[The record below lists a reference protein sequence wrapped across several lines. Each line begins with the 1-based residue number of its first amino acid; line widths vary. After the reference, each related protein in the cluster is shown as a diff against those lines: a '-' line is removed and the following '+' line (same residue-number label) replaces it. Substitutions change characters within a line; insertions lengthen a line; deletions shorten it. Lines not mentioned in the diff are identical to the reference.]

1 MSRSEELPRLTQP
14 ELEVMKRLWSGGRMS
29 ARELHEQVGEAQG
42 WAYSTTRTTLER
54 MVGKGL
60 VSKGSFHGLHLYGAR
75 ISRAT
80 GLARM
85 VWEFATQVVGTG
97 PSPVVSLFAESGAL
111 EDQEIDELRALLEER
126 SAASDDRSSRS
137 GEGS

>member
-1 MSRSEELPRLTQP
+1 MNRTGNLPRLTQP
-14 ELEVMKRLWSGGRMS
+14 ELELMKSLWSAERMS

-54 MVGKGL
+54 MVRKGL
-60 VSKGSFHGLHLYGAR
+60 VSKGSFHGLHLYQAQ

-85 VWEFATQVVGTG
+85 VWDFATQVLESG

-111 EDQEIDELRALLEER
+111 EDHELDELRSLLEER
-126 SAASDDRSSRS
+126 ALDEPGTHHSE
-137 GEGS
+137 EGS

>member
-1 MSRSEELPRLTQP
+1 MTRPEELPRLTQP
-14 ELEVMKRLWSGGRMS
+14 ELDVMKCLWSGGRMS
-29 ARELHEQVGEAQG
+29 ARELHEQVGEPQG

-54 MVGKGL
+54 MVRKGL
-60 VSKGSFHGLHLYGAR
+60 VSKGSFHGLHLYAPL

-85 VWEFATQVVGTG
+85 VWDFATQVLETG
-97 PSPVVSLFAESGAL
+97 PSPVVSLFASSSAL
-111 EDQEIDELRALLEER
+111 EDEEIDELRALLDD
-126 SAASDDRSSRS
+126 SAQA